1 MGPAYNII
9 VAQKSRFKTVLP
21 GGTSQNGHYFLS
33 MKYGNADD
41 LHKYAH
47 KYELLEIVGLK
58 EPSGVSESEMEVI
71 MNLMPEDTKFVCG
84 LPKATRYDISTRDAM
99 GTPENPFPDF
109 PGRFSMKRES
119 AQKKMELSNSKVIII
134 FFS

>member
-1 MGPAYNII
+1 MGPSYNII
-9 VAQKSRFKTVLP
+9 VAPKSRFKTVLP
-21 GGTSQNGHYFLS
+21 GGMTQNGHYFVS
-33 MKYGNADD
+33 VKYGNGE

-84 LPKATRYDISTRDAM
+84 LPKATRYDIT
-99 GTPENPFPDF
+99 
-109 PGRFSMKRES
+109 MKQEL
-119 AQKKMELSNSKVIII
+119 AQKEMERSQRKVINI
-134 FFS
+134 FFIFNFHSWELNFLY